1 MTMRALPALVAV
13 CLLICPAGGSL
24 AAPPPQNNGQAA
36 PESWQISP
44 ELLAQGAGAL
54 VGFGIFSLFVA
65 PQVTVAEGVVAVL
78 GGRLVA
84 ATLAGAGAMA
94 GTFVYDRWAGQPL
107 DYAYFW
113 HRGGFIGGVA
123 AGIGVFGLLGYPI
136 DGGASWLAWAANRAA
151 ILGSGVIGAWAADHW
166 YQAPAR

>member
-1 MTMRALPALVAV
+1 MTRGALPALVAV
-13 CLLICPAGGSL
+13 CLLICPMGASR
-24 AAPPPQNNGQAA
+24 AEPPPRDNGQAA

-44 ELLAQGAGAL
+44 
-54 VGFGIFSLFVA
+54 A

-84 ATLAGAGAMA
+84 ATLAGAGAVA

-113 HRGGFIGGVA
+113 RRGGFIGGVA

-151 ILGSGVIGAWAADHW
+151 ILGSGVIGALTADHW

>member
-1 MTMRALPALVAV
+1 V
-13 CLLICPAGGSL
+13 ISPAGGSL
-24 AAPPPQNNGQAA
+24 AAPPPQGENHDATQ
-36 PESWQISP
+36 SWQLSP

-54 VGFGIFSLFVA
+54 VGFGVYSLFVA

-94 GTFVYDRWAGQPL
+94 GTFVYDHWAGQPL

-113 HRGGFIGGVA
+113 HRGGFVGGVA
-123 AGIGVFGLLGYPI
+123 VGIGVFGLLGYPI
-136 DGGASWLAWAANRAA
+136 DGGASWLGWAANRAT
-151 ILGSGVIGAWAADHW
+151 ILGSGVLGAWAADLWH
-166 YQAPAR
+166 QAPSR

>member
-1 MTMRALPALVAV
+1 MTRRALPAVVAV
-13 CLLICPAGGSL
+13 CLLICLAGGSL

-107 DYAYFW
+107 DYAYYW

-123 AGIGVFGLLGYPI
+123 AGIAVFGLLGYPI

-151 ILGSGVIGAWAADHW
+151 ILGSGVIGAWTADHW

>member
-1 MTMRALPALVAV
+1 MTRGALPALVAV
-13 CLLICPAGGSL
+13 CLLICPMGASR
-24 AAPPPQNNGQAA
+24 AEPPPRDNGQAA

-44 ELLAQGAGAL
+44 ELLAPGAGAL
-54 VGFGIFSLFVA
+54 VGFAIFSLFVA

-78 GGRLVA
+78 GGPWPERGRAV
-84 ATLAGAGAMA
+84 A
-94 GTFVYDRWAGQPL
+94 GTIVYHRWAGQPL

-151 ILGSGVIGAWAADHW
+151 ILGSGVIGAWTADHW